1 MKIPKIL
8 AIIYFYPDNVIVIHI
23 APPTPTR
30 TINCHS
36 VKNIGVVIDGD
47 GTQTSDILLLP
58 FSLSPIRAHV
68 RAILQLHTYGIKN
81 W

>member
-36 VKNIGVVIDGD
+36 VKNIGVVIDGAAHKLA
-47 GTQTSDILLLP
+47 IFCFCH
-58 FSLSPIRAHV
+58 FS
-68 RAILQLHTYGIKN
+68 
-81 W
+81 